1 MKLLN
6 VSLSPSFYEEGF
18 GANREIQEIEIKGRD
33 KPYFQRIKKSPLS
46 FNLNFAFTEIWDDE
60 LIHNIKSWLLQDYYK
75 PLIMSEDPEIIY
87 YCVCISEPRIFHS
100 GLKQGYCTL
109 EFRCDSPYKYSPQ
122 YLYSYDLSNNPVDG
136 TIIII
141 NNLGHENC
149 FPTLQIEKVGDGS
162 SEADISIIN
171 LSNSGI
177 ETKFTTAKKA
187 TGTLTFTGGAKDG
200 EVIFIGSDVY
210 EFDIDNIVE
219 SGNIPIDISTDK
231 TKTQASSILTLTTP
245 IKDGEII
252 TIGSTVFEVDS
263 NSSVTSGHTAINVS
277 TYCTAATGVLTFTAI
292 PIDGELITIG
302 NDTYEFDTNASVV
315 SGNIRVDISGVN
327 GATIDAVVTQLTSI
341 INANKTEKITATG
354 STANDTIT
362 ITSTIPGTIGNLVST
377 YKTTT
382 GASWANDT
390 LINGADCSVA
400 NAVTAIKAEI
410 DAHITANFTA
420 TPVSNVITIT
430 AKSSGSYSGSK
441 ANALET
447 STTCTGASFNS
458 TTFIGGLDCTSAQ
471 AATALNTVINA
482 SATETITSTN
492 LVSGQVVVTYDTTGI
507 TGQIA
512 TTETCVN
519 ASWGNITLSSG
530 DGIVND
536 EIVTIDCERK
546 DISSSISG
554 MYRYSTFNNNWLY
567 LVPGNNRLLIKG
579 DAVIDFKVEFRYR

>member
-6 VSLSPSFYEEGF
+6 VSLSSSLYEESF
-18 GANREIQEIEIKGRD
+18 GSSREIQEIEIKGRD

-46 FNLNFAFTEIWDDE
+46 FNLNFAFTETWDDD
-60 LIHNIKSWLLQDYYK
+60 LIYNIKSWLLQDYYK
-75 PLIMSEDPEIIY
+75 PMVFSDNPEIIY
-87 YCVCISEPRIFHS
+87 YCVCVSEPKIIHN
-100 GLKQGYCTL
+100 GLKQGYCSL
-109 EFRCDSPYKYSPQ
+109 EFRCDSSYKYSPQ
-122 YLYSYDLSNNPVDG
+122 YVYSYDLSANSVDG
-136 TIIII
+136 TIITI

-149 FPTLQIEKVGDGS
+149 FPILQITKVGDGS
-162 SEADISIIN
+162 SEADVSIVN
-171 LSNSGI
+171 LSNAGI

-187 TGTLTFTGGAKDG
+187 NGTLTFTGGAKDG
-200 EVIFIGSDVY
+200 EKVIIGSDVY
-210 EFDIDNIVE
+210 EFDINNIIT
-219 SGNIPIDISTDK
+219 SGNIKVDISTG

-263 NSSVTSGHTAINVS
+263 NNSVTSGRTAIDVS
-277 TYCTAATGVLTFTAI
+277 SYATASTGVLTFIGI

-327 GATIDAVVTQLTSI
+327 GASIDAVITQLASI
-341 INANKTEKITATG
+341 INANKKEKIIATG
-354 STANDTIT
+354 STVNDTVT

-390 LINGADCSVA
+390 LVNGADCSVS
-400 NAVTAIKAEI
+400 NAITAIKAEI

-420 TPVSNVITIT
+420 TPISNVITIT

-441 ANALET
+441 ANILTT

-458 TTFIGGLDCTSAQ
+458 TTFIGGLDCTSIQ
-471 AATALNTVINA
+471 AANALNTVINA
-482 SATETITSTN
+482 SATETISSTN
-492 LVSGQVVVTYDTTGI
+492 ATASKVVITYDTTGI
-507 TGQIA
+507 LGQISIL
-512 TTETCVN
+512 TDCDN
-519 ASWGNITLSSG
+519 ADWDNSTLLGG
-530 DGIVND
+530 DGIID
-536 EIVTIDCERK
+536 GEIIIIDCGRK
-546 DISSSISG
+546 DITSSIFN

-579 DAVIDFKVEFRYR
+579 DAVIDFKVEFKYR